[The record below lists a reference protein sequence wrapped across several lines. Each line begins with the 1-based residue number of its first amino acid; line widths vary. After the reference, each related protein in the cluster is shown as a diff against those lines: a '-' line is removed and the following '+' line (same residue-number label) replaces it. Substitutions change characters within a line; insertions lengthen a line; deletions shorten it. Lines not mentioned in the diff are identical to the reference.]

1 MTDSSSR
8 RRHSRDEASMT
19 KPTTLNA
26 DMQRPTLEALIE
38 ARKSIQTDGLA
49 SSPRRAEIVALS
61 AVLFAENGYQG
72 TTIRDIAERA
82 DILSGSLYH
91 HFESK
96 ESIVDE
102 IMRAYW
108 SDLFEEYERV
118 LQADLDSASQLC
130 EMIASSVRMLQQHGP
145 ATRILLNDYPVVAAA
160 LPYTERLTSVTELVW
175 SDLLIEG
182 ARVGVLRRDLNPV
195 LVYRNIMS
203 AIAGTGRWF
212 DPAGTITVEQVV
224 TEMQQTFMMGISV
237 PTG

>member
-1 MTDSSSR
+1 
-8 RRHSRDEASMT
+8 MT
-19 KPTTLNA
+19 KPTARKA
-26 DMQRPTLEALIE
+26 DLRGPTLEALIE
-38 ARKSIQTDGLA
+38 AKNSIQIDARA

-61 AVLFAENGYQG
+61 AVLFAESGYQG

-108 SDLFEEYERV
+108 SDLFDEYQRV
-118 LQADLDSASQLC
+118 LQADLDSASQIC
-130 EMIASSVRMLQQHGP
+130 EMIATSVRMLQQHGP
-145 ATRILLNDYPVVAAA
+145 ATRILLNDYPFVAAA
-160 LPYTERLTSVTELVW
+160 LPYIERLTSVIEWVW
-175 SDLLIEG
+175 TDLLIEG
-182 ARVGVLRRDLNPV
+182 ARVGVLRSDLNPV
-195 LVYRNIMS
+195 LAYRNIMS

-212 DPAGTITVEQVV
+212 DPKGTITVEQVV

-237 PTG
+237 HAG